1 MLGACLRWY
10 VAPAAILVLYAA
22 TIAGA
27 VLWEKAASHDLY
39 ALQRA
44 EPRSEVVNAT
54 GEEGKADGWTAI
66 HLSHLSGGVAGDDGR
81 WLVTILLTPTK
92 WSADFTTLDALYH
105 PGVTV
110 SQESIVV
117 AAATGR
123 VRELGGSLTEAE
135 MDALLEHTGWPVEWR
150 ADAKAIAFCESKY
163 SPGAVGDGGDS
174 LGLWQLWT
182 GWARAAGYEVAQL
195 FDPEVNAR
203 VALYVRQVRGRF
215 GGGGGWTCPAP
226 SE

>member
-1 MLGACLRWY
+1 MPRMLGACLRWLWP
-10 VAPAAILVLYAA
+10 PAAILVLYAA
-22 TIAGA
+22 TIGGA
-27 VLWEKAASHDLY
+27 VYWEKAASTYVEGVSELEP
-39 ALQRA
+39 APLSVGVRTNTTRA
-44 EPRSEVVNAT
+44 A
-54 GEEGKADGWTAI
+54 
-66 HLSHLSGGVAGDDGR
+66 VAVPSVPSDVEDDGGR
-81 WLVTILLTPTK
+81 LVAPGSEI
-92 WSADFTTLDALYH
+92 DALYH

-110 SQESIVV
+110 SMESIVV

-163 SPGAVGDGGDS
+163 RPGAIGDGGNS
-174 LGLWQLWT
+174 LGLWQTWT
-182 GWARAAGYEVAQL
+182 GWARPAGYEVDQL

-215 GGGGGWTCPAP
+215 SGDGGWTCLAP
-226 SE
+226 SESGID